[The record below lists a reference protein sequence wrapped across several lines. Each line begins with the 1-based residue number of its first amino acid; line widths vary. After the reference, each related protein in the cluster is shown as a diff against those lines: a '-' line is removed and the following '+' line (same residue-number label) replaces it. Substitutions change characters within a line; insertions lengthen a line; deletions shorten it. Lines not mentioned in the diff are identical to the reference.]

1 MNSKLLK
8 IYITA
13 LIFFATQI
21 NLNAQNSID
30 PSGGFVALVPNGNTD
45 DNGWPI
51 GDQYDGANINNSI
64 WRTATNYV
72 ATGGSGWLRLGNT
85 DSSATT
91 YIYLGNGITINDE
104 SSSGGAIILAESG
117 FNGDLIIETQ
127 GNIRLQHEDNLGRI
141 IDVDNANN
149 VTINGG
155 TYDSVRRQNNTGG
168 EYAADINS
176 VNNTVLINDATFY
189 GPDVDQNW
197 VNVAGGTGLQLSSP
211 NNVILNNVTS
221 IGGIGKQRRNGTID
235 DTSDDTGTWT
245 SDDIGGGNGLIFQ
258 GATSANIFATNLT
271 AEAGQAGN
279 FFVSATRV
287 DGDTIDLNSSGGDG
301 ISGSSILNILNGTI
315 TGNDGGEGS
324 FNSSDG
330 DNFNVLFSASGGDGI
345 SGGIGSGILTNVNVT
360 AGDGGYLTIALPTT
374 GSITYTGNGGSA
386 LTGSLS
392 DGSLSGNFIAG
403 HGSSDFSHFAGS
415 SLININGGRSINNS
429 GQKVTIQNGTYY
441 AGHGGTNVY
450 ISSSDNLSSTS
461 INAVGGT
468 GLFGP
473 AEINSGIFTGGNGGQ
488 IVADTANTVAVAGD
502 GGPAVYLTSSDS
514 TILNGI
520 FTGGNGG
527 NITLSNGTALA
538 DGGSGLISIKTL
550 DGEADGVSDT
560 TTLTINNGI
569 FTGGNGGRATSGN
582 GLTQALAGTGAQ
594 LYGGTNIISGGTF
607 SGGNKGSSSS
617 ELNLDIALG
626 VRNAHYLSITNAN
639 GNKPLISGDMA
650 LDDIDNVNLQSG
662 RVTGKIIIG
671 GSINNFDVSSDLEVD
686 GNFEIGYIHTS
697 SLTSNASVNVNIDSN
712 NDGSVFK
719 NINMFNESV
728 LTFSNQTFKSAT
740 DANISINEQSEIV
753 FLNGATLSPGTT
765 INIGLGTLNSDASI
779 VLNNSSS
786 INLNYNGTDNGE
798 LNISSGSLD
807 LSASNTK
814 LHLTGSPSNSNGT
827 VNFGILGDNSDT
839 IDQSKITTDFGWLL
853 NTSVS
858 TEGNSSNA
866 LVVTYNYNL
875 PSNHISEADFQNTN
889 HYDAVS
895 NFISTNN
902 FSTINALGAIKG
914 SALIKYSE
922 VDEVN
927 TSDGIYRDNQQINN
941 LISARNTEVR
951 SRHGFA
957 SSNPKQQKPKGVA
970 GPSSNNDSQIQG
982 WIRSYNARGNY
993 DQTASFDKHKI
1004 DGKGTIIGFDKYKN
1018 NILTGITIGQS
1029 SSKSYSDS
1037 VYSSNTDIVNSSLYS
1052 TIGGRKNFLDL
1063 AFSYSEADTKIR
1075 NAFDIPSYKISS
1087 SLQSYYV
1094 GLGHSFDSFKNIQIT
1109 PEISYLYSKYEQ
1121 DGYTRLGIINKE
1133 VSNFSSDSKILSTG
1147 VNISTQYQIDWFNK
1161 GLAMIP
1167 EFRLHLLR
1175 EMNANVNDEVNY
1187 IVTDNDPSFSQG
1199 TLSVRPREENLFK
1212 IGIGLNFWSWYTK
1225 NARLEL
1231 DYDLTTGDTYHEH
1244 LISGKVGIKF

>member
-8 IYITA
+8 IYITV
-13 LIFFATQI
+13 LIFFTTQI
-21 NLNAQNSID
+21 NINAQNSID
-30 PSGGFVALVPNGNTD
+30 PNGGFVALVPNGNTD
-45 DNGWPI
+45 ENGWPI

-72 ATGGSGWLRLGNT
+72 ATGGAGWLRLGNT

-91 YIYLGNGITINDE
+91 YIYLGNGMTINDE
-104 SSSGGAIILAESG
+104 SSSGGAIIYTESA
-117 FNGDLIIETQ
+117 FNGDLIIETR

-141 IDVDNANN
+141 IDIDNANN

-245 SDDIGGGNGLIFQ
+245 GDEIGGGNGLIFQ
-258 GATSANIFATNLT
+258 GATTANIFATNLI
-271 AEAGQAGN
+271 AQAGQAGN
-279 FFVSATRV
+279 FFVSATRI
-287 DGDTIDLNSSGGDG
+287 DGDTIDLTTSGGDG

-315 TGNDGGEGS
+315 TGDDGGEGS

-330 DNFNVLFSASGGDGI
+330 NNFDVIFSASGGDGI
-345 SGGIGSGILTNVNVT
+345 SGGIGSGVLTNVNVT

-374 GSITYTGNGGSA
+374 GSVTYTGNGGSA

-415 SLININGGRSINNS
+415 SSININGGSSINNS

-450 ISSSDNLSSTS
+450 ISSSNDVSLTT
-461 INAVGGT
+461 INAFGGI

-473 AEINSGIFTGGNGGQ
+473 AEINNGIFTGGNGGQ
-488 IVADTANTVAVAGD
+488 IVADTANAAIVEAD
-502 GGPAVYLTSSDS
+502 RNSAVYLTSSDS

-527 NITLSNGTALA
+527 NITLSNGTVSANGGNGLTSVKTI
-538 DGGSGLISIKTL
+538 DGLL
-550 DGEADGVSDT
+550 DGVSDT
-560 TTLTINNGI
+560 TTLTINNGV

-582 GLTQALAGTGAQ
+582 GLTEAYAGHGAQ
-594 LYGGTNIISGGTF
+594 LFGGTNIISGGIF
-607 SGGNKGSSSS
+607 SGGNIGSSSS
-617 ELNLDIALG
+617 VNDSLDVYALG
-626 VRNAHYLSITNAN
+626 VFNAHYLSITNAN
-639 GNKPLISGDMA
+639 SNKPLFSGDMI
-650 LDDIDNVNLQSG
+650 LDDVDNVNLQSG
-662 RVTGKIIIG
+662 RVTGKVRLR
-671 GSINNFDVSSDLEVD
+671 GSINNFDVSSDLEID
-686 GNFEIGYIHTS
+686 GNFEIGS
-697 SLTSNASVNVNIDSN
+697 SLTTSNANVNINIDSN
-712 NDGSVFK
+712 SDGSVFK
-719 NINMFNESV
+719 NINMFNESI
-728 LTFSNQTFKSAT
+728 LTFSNQTFTSAA
-740 DANISINEQSEIV
+740 DASVSINEQSEIV

-779 VLNNSSS
+779 ILNNSSS
-786 INLNYNGTDNGE
+786 INLNYDGSSNGT
-798 LNISSGSLD
+798 LNISGGLLD
-807 LSASNTK
+807 LSASNAQ
-814 LHLTGSPSNSNGT
+814 LNLTGSPSNSNGS

-839 IDQSKITTDFGWLL
+839 IDQSKITADFGWLL

-895 NFISTNN
+895 NYISTNN

-922 VDEVN
+922 VEEVN

-957 SSNPKQQKPKGVA
+957 SSSPKKQKPNGVA
-970 GPSSNNDSQIQG
+970 GPSNNDTQIQG

-993 DQTASFDKHKI
+993 DQTTLFDEHKI
-1004 DGKGTIIGFDKYKN
+1004 DGSGTILGFDKYKN
-1018 NILTGITIGQS
+1018 NILAGITIGQS

-1037 VYSSNTDIVNSSLYS
+1037 VYSSNTDIVSGSLYS

-1063 AFSYSEADTKIR
+1063 AFSYSEADTHIS
-1075 NAFDIPSYKISS
+1075 NTFDIPSYEINS
-1087 SLQSYYV
+1087 SLQSYYI
-1094 GLGHSFDSFKNIQIT
+1094 GLGHSFDSFRNIQIT
-1109 PEISYLYSKYEQ
+1109 PEISYLYSKYKQ
-1121 DGYTRLGIINKE
+1121 DGYTRSGIVNKE
-1133 VSNFSSDSKILSTG
+1133 VSDFSSDSKILSSG
-1147 VNISTQYQIDWFNK
+1147 VNISSQYQIDWFNK

-1167 EFRLHLLR
+1167 EFRLHFLR
-1175 EMNANVNDEVNY
+1175 EMNANINDEVSY
-1187 IVTDNDPSFSQG
+1187 IVTDSDPSFSQG
-1199 TLSVRPREENLFK
+1199 TLSVRPRDENLFK

-1225 NARLEL
+1225 NTRLEL
-1231 DYDLTTGDTYHEH
+1231 DYDLTTGDTYREH